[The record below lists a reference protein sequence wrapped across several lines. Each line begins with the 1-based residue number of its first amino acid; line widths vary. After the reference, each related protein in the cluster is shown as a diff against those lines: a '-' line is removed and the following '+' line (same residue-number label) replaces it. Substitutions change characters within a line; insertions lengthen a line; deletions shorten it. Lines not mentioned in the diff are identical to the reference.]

1 MEQREKRL
9 LQLFF
14 YGLFAILLAPWFFFY
29 VMVPDLPFDSRSK
42 ISVIEVL
49 EHEGMTKLATENDI
63 DWYGEQADQ
72 GTAAESLKR
81 KMAEKGWVFIQQEG
95 AGYFFERGSE
105 KVIITSQK
113 WTSEYVLFRVPAGV
127 L

>member
-1 MEQREKRL
+1 M
-9 LQLFF
+9 
-14 YGLFAILLAPWFFFY
+14 
-29 VMVPDLPFDSRSK
+29 
-42 ISVIEVL
+42 SVIEVL
-49 EHEGMTKLATENDI
+49 EHEGMTKLATEKNI
-63 DWYGEQADQ
+63 DWYGALADQ

-81 KMAEKGWVFIQQEG
+81 EMLEKGWVFIQQEG

-105 KVIITSQK
+105 KVIITSQM